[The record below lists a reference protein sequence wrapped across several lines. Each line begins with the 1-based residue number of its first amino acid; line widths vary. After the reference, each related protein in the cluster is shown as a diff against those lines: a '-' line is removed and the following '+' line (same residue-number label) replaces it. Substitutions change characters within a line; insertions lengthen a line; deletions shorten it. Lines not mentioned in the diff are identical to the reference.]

1 MTWSSRPGA
10 ACAPPSE
17 PADAVSLS
25 GAAHPSAP
33 PRGADVLAPTVAAAA
48 GPVVGAGLLAGLKTG
63 FVNGYMSPSEV
74 YQWAQDLSRRYPD
87 LVELVERPYQTDG
100 YDGKK
105 SELRG
110 PAPLYYL
117 RIGPRSDPERDQKVG
132 VLNFAAPHA
141 REWCQP
147 IGMVELTEQLLANY
161 DPTSSQPAVAANT
174 ALVQSLDLYV
184 IPVTNPDGTNYSM
197 FDESMWRKN
206 RSPEAGGV
214 GVDINRNYPH
224 LWKSS
229 SDVDSE
235 VYPGSAPLSEP
246 ETRHVVELV
255 EERPNIRFLCD
266 WHSKGEEVRRPW
278 GVSEADRPIYD
289 AMHSRLAGA
298 IKSVR
303 GREYA
308 TVTSQVVNGASD
320 DYFYHH
326 KGVFSTIVEDARE
339 FQPAIPEALQVS
351 REIAAGARELLHFA
365 LDYSRHHGLEA
376 TRPPGLS
383 QMPPPPSED

>member
-278 GVSEADRPIYD
+278 GVS
-289 AMHSRLAGA
+289 
-298 IKSVR
+298 
-303 GREYA
+303 
-308 TVTSQVVNGASD
+308 
-320 DYFYHH
+320 
-326 KGVFSTIVEDARE
+326 
-339 FQPAIPEALQVS
+339 
-351 REIAAGARELLHFA
+351 
-365 LDYSRHHGLEA
+365 
-376 TRPPGLS
+376 
-383 QMPPPPSED
+383 